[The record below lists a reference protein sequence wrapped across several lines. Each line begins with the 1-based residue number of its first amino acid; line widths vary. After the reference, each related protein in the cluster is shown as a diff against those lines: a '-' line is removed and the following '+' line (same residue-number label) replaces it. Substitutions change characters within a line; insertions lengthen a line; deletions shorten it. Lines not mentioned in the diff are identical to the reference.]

1 MPCNICGEEY
11 RGLAADCACTM
22 YGYTD
27 EAEFRREAGEVEIR
41 GYERAQRSRRWDNF
55 MAPKFVRMSEN
66 GRPVYRFGWHYVL
79 WKHRRAALYVL
90 VGLIAAIALS
100 GCAGGLQQV
109 NDAFELPMAEYAK
122 KWEGGLSHW
131 TMEDI
136 HIDVNRVVADKYYN
150 PKRPQLNGYCWETA
164 EMKHDLAVEKG
175 IDPADMEVI
184 VFLLHEDT
192 AISRKVKSG
201 STHAVLRVGDTIYDN
216 GFITAVPFDVKY
228 LSRYGKRLIN
238 VWSEEKYL

>member
-27 EAEFRREAGEVEIR
+27 EEEFRSDASEHDIQA
-41 GYERAQRSRRWDNF
+41 YERAMRERERMDTTFVMQWIKPVVIPRW
-55 MAPKFVRMSEN
+55 V
-66 GRPVYRFGWHYVL
+66 GYIVL
-79 WKHRRAALYVL
+79 GIIGGIILL
-90 VGLIAAIALS
+90 SMS

-109 NDAFELPMAEYAK
+109 NDLFELPMAEYAQ

-136 HIDVNRVVADKYYN
+136 HIDVNRVVSDKYYN
-150 PKRPQLNGYCWETA
+150 PKRPELNGYCWETA
-164 EMKHDLAVEKG
+164 EMKHDLAVVKG

-184 VFLLHEDT
+184 VFILSEDT
-192 AISRKVKSG
+192 AIKGNVDSG

-216 GFITAVPFDVKY
+216 GFITTVPFDVEY
-228 LSRYGKRLIN
+228 LTRYGTIIPN